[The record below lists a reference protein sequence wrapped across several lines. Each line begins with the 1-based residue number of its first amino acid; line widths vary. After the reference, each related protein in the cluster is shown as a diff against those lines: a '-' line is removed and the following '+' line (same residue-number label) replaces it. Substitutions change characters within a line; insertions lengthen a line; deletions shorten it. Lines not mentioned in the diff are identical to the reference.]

1 MGIYDGLL
9 RVYRN
14 LRLVHMNLRLVH
26 MNLRLVHMN
35 ALCFSS
41 IIFLIFK
48 IIIPPSFNVYI
59 LLQRKCV
66 VLSPFMYVIAIIPFY
81 SLTMILARIRAIGPA
96 GRRGEWTEVRS
107 HHRYFKCSSLVLL
120 LVVVIWSLVYFFV
133 STKLWFLIDWT
144 LRKICVPTQATF
156 PFQTSLSPITL

>member
-41 IIFLIFK
+41 INLLLILLNPIINIQMFIMINLFIILIFNIITK
-48 IIIPPSFNVYI
+48 IQLKVTTGNVQETAH
-59 LLQRKCV
+59 LQTKV
-66 VLSPFMYVIAIIPFY
+66 
-81 SLTMILARIRAIGPA
+81 
-96 GRRGEWTEVRS
+96 
-107 HHRYFKCSSLVLL
+107 
-120 LVVVIWSLVYFFV
+120 WS
-133 STKLWFLIDWT
+133 
-144 LRKICVPTQATF
+144 RNKIM
-156 PFQTSLSPITL
+156 S

>member
-41 IIFLIFK
+41 NILTPQSLNSSSQYSDEYSMLIF
-48 IIIPPSFNVYI
+48 V
-59 LLQRKCV
+59 
-66 VLSPFMYVIAIIPFY
+66 
-81 SLTMILARIRAIGPA
+81 G
-96 GRRGEWTEVRS
+96 
-107 HHRYFKCSSLVLL
+107 
-120 LVVVIWSLVYFFV
+120 
-133 STKLWFLIDWT
+133 
-144 LRKICVPTQATF
+144 TQAGPHRERAEF
-156 PFQTSLSPITL
+156 SPECLKDGVLM